1 MPGRGRL
8 RPLHDLLRADALS
21 GRHLWAAGASVALE
35 ALARGTS
42 LGGALP
48 ALHGRSVLLA
58 MEHQLATALALIEL
72 DGVAGRL
79 VLCPPG
85 LSAEHRSQVMAGA
98 GVDAVVSDG
107 DIVAMGRR
115 RRRSCKSPAAQR
127 CDRPTRAV
135 VRDRQTEW
143 VMLTSGTSGA
153 PKMVQHSLASLT
165 GAIERRA
172 GAIERRAG
180 AIERRAGAIEPRGRQ
195 GGPIVWGTFY
205 DIRRFGGLQILLRS
219 VLCGGSLVLSDA
231 AESMGLY
238 LERAGSLRVTHISG
252 TPSQWRNALA
262 YATAGAI
269 SPHCIRLSGEIA
281 DRAILDALRARY
293 PQAEVVHA
301 YASTEAG
308 VGFEVDDGREGFPAR
323 LIGGGGEVDIKV
335 LDGSLRV
342 RSARAA
348 SCYVGAGAP
357 PLKDADGFID
367 TGDLVEQRGE
377 RCYFI
382 GRRGGIINV
391 GGLKVH
397 PEEVE
402 AVINRHP
409 DVRASLVR
417 SRRNL
422 ITGSIVIADV
432 VLRVRRDG
440 SRDRGQMR
448 DPGRLSRGLGELQ
461 GSGGHSLRRRLGRG
475 GDRKIAA
482 APGATTRCG
491 SRGVVSGP
499 V

>member
-1 MPGRGRL
+1 MPGSGHL
-8 RPLHDLLRADALS
+8 QPLHDLLRADALS

-35 ALARGTS
+35 TLARGTS

-48 ALHGRSVLLA
+48 ALHGRSVLVA

-85 LSAEHRSQVMAGA
+85 LSAEHRAQVMAGA
-98 GVDAVVSDG
+98 GVDAVVSDRDVSQWAG
-107 DIVAMGRR
+107 AALLRVAGGAAVR
-115 RRRSCKSPAAQR
+115 PADA
-127 CDRPTRAV
+127 AV

-153 PKMVQHSLASLT
+153 PKMVLHSLASLT
-165 GAIERRA
+165 GAI
-172 GAIERRAG
+172 
-180 AIERRAGAIEPRGRQ
+180 GAIEPRGRRS
-195 GGPIVWGTFY
+195 GPIIWGTFY

-231 AESMGLY
+231 AESMGHY
-238 LERAGSLRVTHISG
+238 LERAGSLGVTHISG

-269 SPHCIRLSGEIA
+269 SPRCIRLSGEIA

-293 PQAEVVHA
+293 PRAEVVHA

-308 VGFEVDDGREGFPAR
+308 VGFEVDDGLEGFPAR
-323 LIGGGGEVDIKV
+323 LIGGDGEVDIKI

-357 PLKDADGFID
+357 ALKDADGFID

-409 DVRASLVR
+409 DVQASLVR

-432 VLRVRRDG
+432 VLRAG
-440 SRDRGQMR
+440 ATDRATEVKPEILAACREALANYKVPAAIRFVAALDVAATGK
-448 DPGRLSRGLGELQ
+448 
-461 GSGGHSLRRRLGRG
+461 SLRHPVQEPAVGR
-475 GDRKIAA
+475 AA
-482 APGATTRCG
+482 
-491 SRGVVSGP
+491 S
-499 V
+499 

>member
-1 MPGRGRL
+1 MSGEGHLP
-8 RPLHDLLRADALS
+8 PLCELLRADALS
-21 GRHLWAAGASVALE
+21 GRHLWAAGASVAFE

-42 LGGALP
+42 LGGALA
-48 ALHGRSVLLA
+48 ALQGRSVLVA

-72 DGVAGRL
+72 DGVADRL

-85 LSAEHRSQVMAGA
+85 LSAEHRSHVIAGA
-98 GVDAVVSDG
+98 GVDAVVSDVDASEPAG
-107 DIVAMGRR
+107 GGAILRVAGGSTVR
-115 RRRSCKSPAAQR
+115 PAE
-127 CDRPTRAV
+127 RPT

-143 VMLTSGTSGA
+143 IMLTSGTSGA
-153 PKMVQHSLASLT
+153 PKMVLHSLESLT
-165 GAIERRA
+165 GAIERC
-172 GAIERRAG
+172 
-180 AIERRAGAIEPRGRQ
+180 GRQ
-195 GGPIVWGTFY
+195 GGRIVWGTFY

-238 LERAGSLRVTHISG
+238 LERAGSLGVTHISG

-262 YATAGAI
+262 YATSGAI
-269 SPHCIRLSGEIA
+269 SPRYIRLSGEIA

-293 PQAEVVHA
+293 PQADVVHA

-308 VGFEVDDGREGFPAR
+308 VGFEVDDGIEGFPAR
-323 LIGGGGEVDIKV
+323 LISGSGGVDIKV
-335 LDGSLRV
+335 QDGSLRV

-348 SCYVGAGAP
+348 SRYVGGNAP
-357 PLKDADGFID
+357 ALKDEDGFID
-367 TGDLVEQRGE
+367 SGDLVERRGE
-377 RCYFI
+377 RCYFV

-402 AVINRHP
+402 AIINRHP
-409 DVRASLVR
+409 DVRASLVS

-432 VLRVRRDG
+432 VLRAGAVDAADRTAEVKREILTACREALANYKVPAAIRFVAALDVAATGKSVR
-440 SRDRGQMR
+440 
-448 DPGRLSRGLGELQ
+448 
-461 GSGGHSLRRRLGRG
+461 H
-475 GDRKIAA
+475 
-482 APGATTRCG
+482 
-491 SRGVVSGP
+491 VVSGP

>member
-1 MPGRGRL
+1 L
-8 RPLHDLLRADALS
+8 QPLHDLLCADALS
-21 GRHLWAAGASVALE
+21 GRHLWAAGKSVALE

-48 ALHGRSVLLA
+48 ALHGRSVLVA

-85 LSAEHRSQVMAGA
+85 LSAEHRSHVIAGA
-98 GVDAVVSDG
+98 GVDAIVFDG
-107 DIVAMGRR
+107 DASQWAGGGALMRVAGG
-115 RRRSCKSPAAQR
+115 PAV
-127 CDRPTRAV
+127 RPAEGPT

-143 VMLTSGTSGA
+143 IMLTSGTSGA
-153 PKMVQHSLASLT
+153 PKMVRHSLESLT
-165 GAIERRA
+165 GAIERR
-172 GAIERRAG
+172 GGWR
-180 AIERRAGAIEPRGRQ
+180 
-195 GGPIVWGTFY
+195 GPIVWGTFY

-231 AESMGLY
+231 AESMGRY
-238 LERAGSLRVTHISG
+238 LERAGSLGVTHISG

-262 YATAGAI
+262 FSTSGAI
-269 SPHCIRLSGEIA
+269 SPRCIRLSGEIA
-281 DRAILDALRARY
+281 DRAILEALRARY
-293 PQAEVVHA
+293 PQADVVHA

-308 VGFEVDDGREGFPAR
+308 VGFEVDDGLEGFPAR
-323 LIGGGGEVDIKV
+323 LIGGGGEVDIKM

-357 PLKDADGFID
+357 ALKDADGFID
-367 TGDLVEQRGE
+367 SGDLVERRGE
-377 RCYFI
+377 RCYFV

-409 DVRASLVR
+409 DVRASLVH

-432 VLRVRRDG
+432 VLRAGAADTADRSTEVKREILAACREALANYKIPAAIRFVAALDVAATGKSVRHPVQQPDVVW
-440 SRDRGQMR
+440 
-448 DPGRLSRGLGELQ
+448 RGL
-461 GSGGHSLRRRLGRG
+461 
-475 GDRKIAA
+475 A
-482 APGATTRCG
+482 
-491 SRGVVSGP
+491 SRP

>member
-1 MPGRGRL
+1 M

-21 GRHLWAAGASVALE
+21 GRHLWAAGASVALA

-85 LSAEHRSQVMAGA
+85 LSAEHRSHVMAGA

-107 DIVAMGRR
+107 DTSRWAGGGGTLQVAGGSAVR
-115 RRRSCKSPAAQR
+115 PA
-127 CDRPTRAV
+127 DGAV
-135 VRDRQTEW
+135 ARDRQTEW

-153 PKMVQHSLASLT
+153 PKMVLHSLASLT

-172 GAIERRAG
+172 GAIK
-180 AIERRAGAIEPRGRQ
+180 RRAGAIEPRGRR

-231 AESMGLY
+231 AEIDGPLS
-238 LERAGSLRVTHISG
+238 RARRVARRDAHLRD
-252 TPSQWRNALA
+252 ALA
-262 YATAGAI
+262 MAQ
-269 SPHCIRLSGEIA
+269 
-281 DRAILDALRARY
+281 RARLCDGGRNLAALH
-293 PQAEVVHA
+293 PFVGRDRGPGDPGRSARA
-301 YASTEAG
+301 LSAG
-308 VGFEVDDGREGFPAR
+308 RGGSRLCVDGSRVGFEVDDGLEGFPAR

-357 PLKDADGFID
+357 PLEDADGFID

-409 DVRASLVR
+409 DVQASLVR

-422 ITGSIVIADV
+422 IAGSIVIADA
-432 VLRVRRDG
+432 VLR
-440 SRDRGQMR
+440 
-448 DPGRLSRGLGELQ
+448 
-461 GSGGHSLRRRLGRG
+461 
-475 GDRKIAA
+475 A
-482 APGATTRCG
+482 GATDRATEVKCEILAACREALANYKIPAAIRFVAVLDVAPTG
-491 SRGVVSGP
+491 KSVRHP
-499 V
+499 VQQPDVGRAAS

>member
-1 MPGRGRL
+1 L
-8 RPLHDLLRADALS
+8 QPLCDLLRADALS
-21 GRHLWAAGASVALE
+21 DRHLWAAGASVALA

-42 LGGALP
+42 LGGALR
-48 ALHGRSVLLA
+48 ALRGRCVLVA

-85 LSAEHRSQVMAGA
+85 LSAEHRSQVMAAA

-107 DIVAMGRR
+107 DVSQWAGGAALLRVAGG
-115 RRRSCKSPAAQR
+115 PAV
-127 CDRPTRAV
+127 RPADGAI
-135 VRDRQTEW
+135 VRDRLTEW

-153 PKMVQHSLASLT
+153 PKMVLHSLASLT

-172 GAIERRAG
+172 GAIEPRAW
-180 AIERRAGAIEPRGRQ
+180 R
-195 GGPIVWGTFY
+195 GGPVVWGTFY

-238 LERAGSLRVTHISG
+238 LARAGSLGVTHISG

-262 YATAGAI
+262 YATSGAI
-269 SPHCIRLSGEIA
+269 SPRCIRLSGEIA

-293 PQAEVVHA
+293 PQADVVHA

-308 VGFEVDDGREGFPAR
+308 VGFEVDDGLEGFPAR
-323 LIGGGGEVDIKV
+323 LIGGDGEVDVKV

-367 TGDLVEQRGE
+367 TGDLVERRGE

-409 DVRASLVR
+409 DVQASLVR

-432 VLRVRRDG
+432 VLRAG
-440 SRDRGQMR
+440 AAGAMDRSTEVKAEILAACR
-448 DPGRLSRGLGELQ
+448 AGLANYKVPAAIRFVDALDVAA
-461 GSGGHSLRRRLGRG
+461 SGKSLRHPVQQPDVGR
-475 GDRKIAA
+475 A
-482 APGATTRCG
+482 AP
-491 SRGVVSGP
+491 
-499 V
+499 